1 MTIKGI
7 DHIELYVGD
16 ARLTAYMLQH
26 AFGFQI
32 RGTGG
37 PETGLE
43 NQRSLLLNQ
52 RDVWIVVTTGL
63 VEEHPAAVY
72 VAQHGDG
79 VGIVAFETTDTVE
92 AYATAIAGR
101 ATGYAP
107 PTVLEAGADRVTIA
121 TVSGFADVAHKL
133 VQREGPRTEFLP
145 GVISMVEPAPKSDE
159 DLLELIDH
167 AAVCLP
173 YAELE
178 PTVRFYREAFGFTEI
193 FSEYVEVAEQGMDS
207 RVVQSPS
214 GGVTFTLIQ
223 PDVSRRR
230 GQLDDFLEWHGG
242 AGVQHVAFRTD
253 DIVGAVRSFAARGVA
268 FATTPSTYY
277 DVLEERLGAIDV
289 SVAELRDVGV
299 LVDQDHW
306 GQMFQI
312 FTQSMHVR
320 RTLFLELI
328 ERHGAR
334 TFGTSNIKA
343 LYEAKERE
351 LAGGRQTAAL

>member
-26 AFGFQI
+26 AFGFQV

-37 PETGLE
+37 PETGLDG
-43 NQRSLLLNQ
+43 QRSLLLNQ

-63 VEEHPAAVY
+63 AEDHPAAVY

-79 VGIVAFETTDTVE
+79 VGVIAFETTDAVG
-92 AYATAIAGR
+92 AYAMAIEGR

-107 PTVLEAGADRVTIA
+107 PSVHESGADRVTVA

-133 VQREGPRTEFLP
+133 VQRDGPRVEFLP
-145 GVISMVEPAPKSDE
+145 GVIAMTDGDPVPGP
-159 DLLELIDH
+159 LELIDH

-253 DIVGAVRSFAARGVA
+253 DIVGAVRAFAARGVA

-299 LVDQDHW
+299 LVDRDHW